1 MGVGAICLPRPGI
14 DRVALYYLGCGESW
28 LEAYRSIYSKC
39 LEQIHCCIML
49 FFLFIFAATG
59 EETVESVAKRQEALA
74 SQLGSLSTEIHK
86 LKYPPPRDELQDPTL
101 DPLTA
106 QLVQLQQQLFNLST
120 SVRSLVSE
128 VPAARRAAGIDYS
141 PAEQYIA
148 RLGHIGDRLKA
159 VERTLVSF
167 DDKDLALKIDH
178 SFQAHNAASQSLTK
192 SVGLTQVS
200 SILSQASGLN
210 QVTANDTRFVW
221 LYVLGA
227 GVSVLLGLM
236 WLNLR
241 KSSTSSY
248 I

>member
-1 MGVGAICLPRPGI
+1 MLIELSTQLKQA
-14 DRVALYYLGCGESW
+14 
-28 LEAYRSIYSKC
+28 
-39 LEQIHCCIML
+39 CIML
-49 FFLFIFAATG
+49 FFLFILAAAG

-86 LKYPPPRDELQDPTL
+86 LKYPLPRDELQDPAL

-106 QLVQLQQQLFNLST
+106 QLVQLQQQLFNITT
-120 SVRSLVSE
+120 SVRSLIAE

-141 PAEQYIA
+141 PAEQYIT
-148 RLGHIGDRLKA
+148 RLSHIGDRLKA
-159 VERTLVSF
+159 VERALVSF

-178 SFQAHNAASQSLTK
+178 SFQAHNAASMGINK

-210 QVTANDTRFVW
+210 EMTANDTRFVW

-236 WLNLR
+236 WFNLR
-241 KSSTSSY
+241 KSSARSY